1 MKGWQEQVHALRLG
15 TRPRGSGGASLTT
28 EAATR
33 IAKAGLT
40 SCCSPRIA
48 LVQPGAL
55 ETHGGRDREAARG
68 LEDVAEFLGL
78 ARIGQDWFG
87 FIEEVVD
94 VELDFEGAG
103 FLQAPLIGE
112 HGVGERIGGAVND
125 RVVPGGVETDDALAA
140 VVGPAANGE
149 ATHEPL
155 AGPERIGSEKIP
167 RVFAQLPP
175 RGTGAGGD
183 GAIDCVHSRSAV
195 STVAGPP
202 VTGSGFGMPVAISLP
217 SGRVEFCIH
226 TARLLS
232 RYAPLRG

>member
-1 MKGWQEQVHALRLG
+1 MRDGCDFRPGPAQEFESSAGPRCPRGDDALVELLLPTLWRPHRTRARLAGTGMKGWQEQVHALRLG

-55 ETHGGRDREAARG
+55 ETHGRRDREAARG

-94 VELDFEGAG
+94 VELDLEGAG
-103 FLQAPLIGE
+103 FLQAPFIGE
-112 HGVGERIGGAVND
+112 HGVG
-125 RVVPGGVETDDALAA
+125 
-140 VVGPAANGE
+140 
-149 ATHEPL
+149 
-155 AGPERIGSEKIP
+155 
-167 RVFAQLPP
+167 
-175 RGTGAGGD
+175 
-183 GAIDCVHSRSAV
+183 
-195 STVAGPP
+195 
-202 VTGSGFGMPVAISLP
+202 
-217 SGRVEFCIH
+217 
-226 TARLLS
+226 
-232 RYAPLRG
+232 